1 VKLLVNWLSKKYND
15 IGVLSPYSAQ
25 IKWFNTH
32 KLNPKAEA
40 KTIDSFQ
47 GREKEVIIFSAVRAS
62 RSGSDKAPNKR
73 RTIGFVGDG
82 RRLNVALSR
91 AREVCIVVGDL

>member
-1 VKLLVNWLSKKYND
+1 MKLLVNWLHKQYSD

-25 IKWFNTH
+25 VNWFNSH
-32 KLNPKAEA
+32 KLNAKAEA

-47 GREKEVIIFSAVRAS
+47 GREKEVIVFSAVRAC
-62 RSGSDKAPNKR
+62 RMGPEKKHNPK
-73 RTIGFVGDG
+73 RTIGFVADG

-91 AREVCIVVGDL
+91 AKEVCIVIGDL